1 MCSLIAP
8 ELQGVLEVEIQVL
21 IIKGFPFLTDGADG
35 EFSDDQMPRLPP
47 VGPPSWDS
55 NVVCIQ
61 PSRNLSRPDGLEEPE
76 EPQSTVSS
84 LWLPPRSDVRSD
96 IEVGLRF

>member
-1 MCSLIAP
+1 MGFSWGINLD
-8 ELQGVLEVEIQVL
+8 
-21 IIKGFPFLTDGADG
+21 IKALKRFLTDGADG

-61 PSRNLSRPDGLEEPE
+61 PARNLSRPDGLEEPE

-84 LWLPPRSDVRSD
+84 LGLPQR
-96 IEVGLRF
+96 